1 MAGSA
6 TRLVHL
12 TVHCKGF
19 TLLSFMIKVQWS
31 IYKCYILP
39 SFFTIK
45 VFMYACLGSC
55 YSCRKGHFP
64 SDGSD
69 KVQKEGVDSTF
80 FLALQQQ
87 RRRQL

>member
-6 TRLVHL
+6 TQLVH
-12 TVHCKGF
+12 F
-19 TLLSFMIKVQWS
+19 TMKALLLLFYSSIIKVQLLLF
-31 IYKCYILP
+31 KCYTLP

-69 KVQKEGVDSTF
+69 KVRKEGVDSTF

-87 RRRQL
+87 QRRQL